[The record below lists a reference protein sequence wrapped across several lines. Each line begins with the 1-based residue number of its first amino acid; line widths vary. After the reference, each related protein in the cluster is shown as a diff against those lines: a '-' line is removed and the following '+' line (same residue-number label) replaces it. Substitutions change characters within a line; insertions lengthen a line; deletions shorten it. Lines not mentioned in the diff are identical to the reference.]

1 MQKNN
6 HPKAVGTEL
15 PTYRSRRTRQAVSA
29 AGVPT
34 RLEHVRTSRSSRVRD
49 YAQLIKPEITFLVV
63 ISALAGF
70 VLASTDGISGWT
82 LFWALIGI
90 SLTSAGGSALNH
102 YQERDLDAQMKRTA
116 ARPLP
121 SGRIRPETARNF
133 GYILVASG
141 LAILCP
147 LCNPLTGALAAVAVV
162 LYLYVYTPLKR
173 VTPYNTLIGT
183 IPGALPALGG
193 WTAATGNI
201 GAGGLAIFAVLV
213 FWQMPHFMSLA
224 WMYRKD
230 YERAGYRMWTIDD
243 ADGKKTIFLTVLFSI
258 AMVLASLLPVVLSLS
273 GLPYLI
279 GASVLGFWFMLPVVR
294 FARSKS
300 VRDARAVL
308 KASVLYIPLLL
319 LLIVADRLTEI

>member
-1 MQKNN
+1 MQKID
-6 HPKAVGTEL
+6 HHKAVRTEL
-15 PTYRSRRTRQAVSA
+15 PTDTSRRTNNA
-29 AGVPT
+29 ATASGVTT
-34 RLEHVRTSRSSRVRD
+34 RLMQLPASRGVLVRD
-49 YAQLIKPEITFLVV
+49 YVQLIKPEITFLVV

-102 YQERDLDAQMKRTA
+102 YLERDLDAQMKRTA

-121 SGRIRPETARNF
+121 SGRVSPKSARIF
-133 GYILVASG
+133 GYVLVGFG

-147 LCNPLTGALAAVAVV
+147 LCNPLTGVLAAVAVV

-243 ADGKKTIFLTVLFSI
+243 ADGKRTVFLTVLFSI

-273 GLPYLI
+273 GLSYLI

-300 VRDARAVL
+300 VQDARSVL

-319 LLIVADRLTEI
+319 LLIVADRLTEF